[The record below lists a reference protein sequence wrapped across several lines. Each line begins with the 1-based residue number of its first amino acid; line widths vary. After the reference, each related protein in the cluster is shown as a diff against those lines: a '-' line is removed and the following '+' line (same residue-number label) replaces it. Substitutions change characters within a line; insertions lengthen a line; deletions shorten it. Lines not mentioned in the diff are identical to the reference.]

1 MLQNV
6 KSLCQRPVVTAAAIL
21 SALRTVI
28 TARAARN
35 RLSAD
40 PGRSGAHV
48 PHAIRMAIFRIA
60 DAGPRTFS

>member
-1 MLQNV
+1 M
-6 KSLCQRPVVTAAAIL
+6 TAAAIL

-48 PHAIRMAIFRIA
+48 PHAIRMTIFRIA